1 MTGAAL
7 VVQGDALHL
16 PLPDGSVDLAISSP
30 PYFNL
35 RSYGAGPGEIGSE
48 RTPAEFLEALW
59 AATRELV
66 RVLKPTG
73 SIFINLGDK
82 YAGGGGGNYGTGKSV
97 KGREGA
103 HLTNVSN
110 RGYWLAASGVQAK
123 SLLGLPWAYALG
135 CTGMLA
141 NLTRGMVP
149 IEMLERTFRPHMTE
163 LDIAA
168 AFQAVRDVGALGG
181 PDPGLNLILRAPIV
195 LHKINGLPESVRD
208 RVRTSDQ
215 EMLFHLVKQPR
226 YYSALDELREPHT
239 AERDRSAQLRQ
250 RSPKPGDVRPSF
262 ALDGS
267 GYNPLGKLPGS
278 VWSMASEPLR
288 LPEWLGV
295 NHYAAFSSELPRRV
309 VLAFSPPGICV
320 ECGAGRVPV
329 VERQASGAVRNDH
342 GMGARHT
349 DQAAAFDMGNRTAAD
364 RSAWQEGVTATIL
377 GYACSC
383 TPFTDHPGSEDT
395 YFRGGGH
402 PTRGLAVERK
412 SPIPHVARGDE
423 GPIQRT
429 GPWRE
434 YHLDGWRPPPTR
446 PAIVADVFGGTGT
459 TAMVARALGRI
470 GVSIDLSHSYS
481 RAARW
486 RVHHDAGKAI
496 SRTWVER
503 QGSLL

>member
-1 MTGAAL
+1 VTGAAL

-35 RSYGAGPGEIGSE
+35 RSYGAGPGEIGNE

-82 YAGGGGGNYGTGKSV
+82 YAGAPSGPAGSTTGVSPGHNQARDLN
-97 KGREGA
+97 GRRKVERA
-103 HLTNVSN
+103 VPE
-110 RGYWLAASGVQAK
+110 K

-141 NLTRGMVP
+141 N
-149 IEMLERTFRPHMTE
+149 
-163 LDIAA
+163 
-168 AFQAVRDVGALGG
+168 LGG

-239 AERDRSAQLRQ
+239 MRPQRRQNGHKERQKLGVLPAQTYSTSQ
-250 RSPKPGDVRPSF
+250 REDLGV
-262 ALDGS
+262 DGH
-267 GYNPLGKLPGS
+267 PLGKLPGS

-295 NHYAAFSSELPRRV
+295 NHYAAFSSELPRRLV
-309 VLAFSPPGICV
+309 NGFSPPGICL

-329 VERQASGAVRNDH
+329 VEREKVSSRPGINVKRRGQPLMDNGGNQAN
-342 GMGARHT
+342 
-349 DQAAAFDMGNRTAAD
+349 
-364 RSAWQEGVTATIL
+364 EGRAGDYTATIL

-383 TPFTDHPGSEDT
+383 FPLG
-395 YFRGGGH
+395 
-402 PTRGLAVERK
+402 TR
-412 SPIPHVARGDE
+412 VAM
-423 GPIQRT
+423 
-429 GPWRE
+429 
-434 YHLDGWRPPPTR
+434 DGWKPPPTR
-446 PAIVADVFGGTGT
+446 PGVVLDPFSGTGT
-459 TAMVARALGRI
+459 VPMVSRALGRI
-470 GVSIDLSHSYS
+470 GVGVDLSHSYC

>member
-1 MTGAAL
+1 VTGAAL

-35 RSYGAGPGEIGSE
+35 RSYGAGPGEIGNE

-82 YAGGGGGNYGTGKSV
+82 YAGGGGQWENDERPDPNRRRIGKTTTNGDAYGL
-97 KGREGA
+97 RP
-103 HLTNVSN
+103 
-110 RGYWLAASGVQAK
+110 K

-141 NLTRGMVP
+141 NL
-149 IEMLERTFRPHMTE
+149 
-163 LDIAA
+163 
-168 AFQAVRDVGALGG
+168 GG

-195 LHKINGLPESVRD
+195 LHKVNSLPESVRD

-215 EMLFHLVKQPR
+215 ELLFHLVKQPR
-226 YYSALDELREPHT
+226 YYSALDELREPHVYPDDT
-239 AERDRSAQLRQ
+239 RHLRGGRRSIN
-250 RSPKPGDVRPSF
+250 PDGTPGGGNTSN
-262 ALDGS
+262 G
-267 GYNPLGKLPGS
+267 NPLGKLPGS

-309 VLAFSPPGICV
+309 VLGFSPPGICL
-320 ECGAGRVPV
+320 ECDQGRVPV
-329 VERQASGAVRNDH
+329 VEREAQGRERHGAGDGGR
-342 GMGARHT
+342 
-349 DQAAAFDMGNRTAAD
+349 GNRLPGYQDID
-364 RSAWQEGVTATIL
+364 RVPWAENVTATIL

-383 TPFTDHPGSEDT
+383 TPFTDHPGTGEPSGPYGRHANAIAAGVASEST
-395 YFRGGGH
+395 GQHWGGNQDYG
-402 PTRGLAVERK
+402 
-412 SPIPHVARGDE
+412 AR
-423 GPIQRT
+423 PKV

-434 YHLDGWRPPPTR
+434 YHLDGWRAPPTR
-446 PAIVADVFGGTGT
+446 PSVVLDPFSGTGT
-459 TAMVARALGRI
+459 VPMVSRALGRI
-470 GVSIDLSHSYS
+470 GVGVDLSHSYC

-503 QGSLL
+503 QGQLL